1 LLYTVSRGKKGIIS
15 YYGRGIKRNAQK
27 TLQPG
32 KVESPT
38 QEERVAPP
46 QKAGRSHSAH
56 PRKFSKAKGE
66 RS

>member
-38 QEERVAPP
+38 QVERVAPP
-46 QKAGRSHSAH
+46 QKA
-56 PRKFSKAKGE
+56 RKKPLSPPKEIFKGQ
-66 RS
+66 R